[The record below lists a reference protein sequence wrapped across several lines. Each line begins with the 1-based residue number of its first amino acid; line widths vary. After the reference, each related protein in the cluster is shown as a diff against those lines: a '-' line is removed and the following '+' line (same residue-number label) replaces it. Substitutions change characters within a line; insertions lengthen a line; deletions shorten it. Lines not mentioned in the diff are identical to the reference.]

1 VTTLSLP
8 LTEMRL
14 TCSEFW
20 VDVRLRRVGGVWL
33 ASADTP
39 DGPTLGWG
47 DRPMDALFVA
57 LDPYRDVR
65 PELRASIEHEEA
77 FQ

>member
-1 VTTLSLP
+1 
-8 LTEMRL
+8 
-14 TCSEFW
+14 
-20 VDVRLRRVGGVWL
+20 
-33 ASADTP
+33 
-39 DGPTLGWG
+39 
-47 DRPMDALFVA
+47 MDALFVA